1 VRLFSREA
9 LNEAASRQKKPE
21 IVRKDKL
28 GHRAWV
34 HLEVNP
40 IHNWELH
47 ALRRP
52 KADDQHT
59 RVRPSSA
66 AKKESGSL
74 VRGTEK
80 SDRVGR
86 LRLRRLKFVREQFF
100 LTAVAQN
107 LKRLVRFLSFKPTL
121 QIATA

>member
-1 VRLFSREA
+1 M
-9 LNEAASRQKKPE
+9 NEAASRQKKPE

-40 IHNWELH
+40 ILNWELH

-52 KADDQHT
+52 KADDQHA

-80 SDRVGR
+80 SDRIA
-86 LRLRRLKFVREQFF
+86 
-100 LTAVAQN
+100 AVASAEIEVCAGTV
-107 LKRLVRFLSFKPTL
+107 LPGSSSAKPQAADAL
-121 QIATA
+121 PQ